1 MIDVHAAN
9 TPNGRIPLLALEV
22 TGLPYELH
30 RVALFEAAHY
40 LPEFLAMNPAA
51 QIPVIVDRDPS
62 LAEPV
67 TLSQTTAI
75 LLYLAEKSG
84 QLLPSEPPRRA
95 RALEALSL
103 HASDLAPSFYLAYHL
118 ERLLGTD
125 DPDVRRALQMR
136 GWKYYVV
143 LDGWLQHDPYLGGSE
158 VSVADLAAYP
168 WVVMMDAKAVD
179 RMSGLAAWRDRMA
192 ANPAVAKA
200 MAIELGEGPGRA
212 AERAN

>member
-1 MIDVHAAN
+1 MIDVYAGA

-40 LPEFLAMNPAA
+40 QPEFLAMNPAA

-62 LAEPV
+62 LGEPV
-67 TLSQTTAI
+67 TLGQTTAI

-84 QLLPSEPPRRA
+84 QLLPAEPHHRA

-118 ERLLGTD
+118 ERLLETD
-125 DPDVRRALQMR
+125 DEAIRKKLQLR

-143 LDGWLQHDPYLGGSE
+143 LDGWLREEPYLGGRE

-168 WVVMMDAKAVD
+168 WLLMMDPKAVD
-179 RMSGLAAWRDRMA
+179 AMSGLAAWRDRMGGH
-192 ANPAVAKA
+192 PGVAEA
-200 MAIELGEGPGRA
+200 MAIDLGPGPSRPSG
-212 AERAN
+212 